1 MKLLSPMIKY
11 TIFRGRFFKGLQNY
25 MENINEGE
33 QYLEALIVLCI
44 KCTRMVKI
52 KYNDFMDAVP
62 IMHCQI
68 SSWIMNLMIYGE
80 RRAPVPLS
88 SPAPIAPLVRIQD
101 RQSLY

>member
-1 MKLLSPMIKY
+1 
-11 TIFRGRFFKGLQNY
+11 

-62 IMHCQI
+62 IMH
-68 SSWIMNLMIYGE
+68 WIMNLMIYGE
-80 RRAPVPLS
+80 RRTPVPLS

>member
-1 MKLLSPMIKY
+1 MIKY

-80 RRAPVPLS
+80 RRTPVPLS